1 MGLEYNPKGI
11 NTMSPPFM
19 FMGGEFSHDD
29 ITTLNEEYEDQYG
42 NVWIKIRSK
51 IFPDEINRIMLVPWT
66 QK

>member
-1 MGLEYNPKGI
+1 MN
-11 NTMSPPFM
+11 
-19 FMGGEFSHDD
+19 MGGEFSHDD